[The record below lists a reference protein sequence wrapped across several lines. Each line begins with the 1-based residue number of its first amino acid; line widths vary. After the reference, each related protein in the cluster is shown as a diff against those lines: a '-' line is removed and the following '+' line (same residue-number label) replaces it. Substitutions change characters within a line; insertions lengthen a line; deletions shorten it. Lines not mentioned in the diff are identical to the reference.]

1 MPNAIQIISTLEY
14 IGAYSTGTYFGL
26 VLQVGTGEVPIATQS
41 TQVTLSMASL
51 LEPWNWKSPIAN
63 QAPIANPWWP
73 QIQLWKYD
81 NNGDPAAGDPKT
93 ATQSVDEPVPVDITR
108 YDCSAIRDQLEV
120 NCKTAIRNSNLSWID
135 PGKAIG
141 NVVSAADSGYPWP
154 AQLGQVTRLA
164 YPIPHI
170 LRLNYLLKVND
181 PKFAQP
187 VANSSYFATVTFAT
201 SVNGAIK
208 TYTPQGKT
216 QADIQKAPD
225 GTARVTIPYDDPS
238 LFLVTQPLTSF
249 APAATVIGTGT
260 LTPEVKDWQAHLVAG
275 CADIFDLPA
284 RLLTPV
290 RSDCQDA
297 GAAASCAALQKAVA
311 SEFKAYVSAFST
323 AQRNI
328 LSYGVLTGPDG
339 SSLLSRLCK
348 QWASQ
353 NGDRTF
359 ADIFLKAVQAQLQI
373 DQSNADQS
381 AVQDAWLQ
389 LLTQNP
395 SLNTS
400 SLIGPPPTVL
410 GPYGAA
416 IIYKN
421 GQTVL
426 YHGQTFKA
434 RNDGKLAIPS
444 AASTDWTQVTPS
456 LSVDVSNLSARLI
469 AVEHLQQQ
477 FAQNDVLSALL
488 LALWDSIKGMDATK
502 YRSFR
507 NSASAALATLNVRGL
522 LLQGNLQGSWGR
534 IVANSSRDGLRTNIP
549 AELKQRVADLLKVT
563 PGVSMTQALQDAL
576 ALAAEAWVSKPA
588 TLNTLIPPALMTAG
602 ADPGKTTP
610 PQRTRTTEGLSVL
623 LGSMDA
629 FTSAAQDA
637 ADSLRQMAG
646 LCVLM
651 REQTENIWRCL
662 NVGNPVQQ
670 ITPDDK
676 PVAAVTGLAG
686 PVVVPLPQHTQDGL
700 RRATLTFNNQPLM
713 SEGPAH
719 QFGKGLV
726 PRQSNS
732 RTRLV
737 SFRHPSADMKL
748 ESAGLQQWKI
758 PGLGFSRKYDILIGR
773 VSNSGALPAAF
784 ADPTLGPAVLNFNSV
799 NAAALPP
806 SIANIPYL
814 RTVPVS
820 GLRFGPAGTGFD
832 KIPLPAIPT
841 DVLPR
846 ARDTTTRSDQPTPLV
861 MLASYKIPGT
871 VDTFSLNISK
881 PTTDLLTWDRWMA
894 VQPGANIRALRS
906 QVWERF
912 NTLARQE
919 NSTLKVSL
927 DDPAVRHLTITI
939 DGVAGLAAADATDT
953 KSWADPPTS
962 IDTAPPP
969 KAVISPAPALTLTIK
984 VSETAPAKIFDK
996 ATWTL
1001 TVTPGTLA
1009 TITLVPSIDANDQ
1022 KLFASC
1028 IDASKLER
1036 YTFVVE
1042 TANQYLFGT
1051 AQTTPTD
1058 SEILRN
1064 AIAISP
1070 PDGVSR
1076 KSVDFTLTLNSQSFV
1091 GSANIQTQVWRW
1103 DGRPSAPYPYND
1115 TVMPPT
1121 RLLLEWELEVFSSR
1135 IASDATFRPMTR
1147 SNQAGPGVA
1156 FEAHDDRSADPGA
1169 TFYRAGVTAY
1179 SRYGSMIPVAARSV
1193 STLTDFA
1200 SVPGADGGWVR
1211 SFIRAI
1217 LPITYV
1223 PPKPAIKFIV
1233 PLTGSED
1240 QSQPRA
1246 ASALVIVQGPWYALG
1261 GLAEELRAH
1270 IADASQSIDFNTT
1283 FQEAGADPILFSG
1296 QRKDLPT
1303 SYQDYDATMSRLHG
1317 PVGHTFDQSDANP
1330 LWVYSSFVLDPPL
1343 VKTPKADNAHEGT
1356 FAAVQFTRVIRPEG
1370 VVNTPK
1376 GGLVSLP
1383 TDRVWVQFLPSRFS
1397 PFTAP
1402 VEGLHLEIGDDGKAG
1417 IMQGATPIKLSH
1429 SLNSN
1434 SKTEHLVFAL
1444 LLTEEVPDLLGRKGQ
1459 ERFRD
1464 VLLQPAHP
1472 SSNVL
1477 SIDPDT
1483 GYTYACW
1490 SGAPQKG
1497 SNYIG
1502 RVLAIQRQVNTWAY
1516 KTVVN
1521 PPLSSAQ
1528 DLWVEMFPN
1537 DDAADASSRIV
1548 AVSPPISVSVPVSC
1562 SKDTGGQK

>member
-14 IGAYSTGTYFGL
+14 IGPYSTGTYFGL
-26 VLQVGTGEVPIATQS
+26 VLQVGTGEVPLATQS

-51 LEPWNWKSPIAN
+51 LEPWKWKSPKAN
-63 QAPIANPWWP
+63 PPWWP

-93 ATQSVDEPVPVDITR
+93 ATQSLDEPVPIDVTQ
-108 YDCSAIRDQLEV
+108 YDCSAIRDQLET
-120 NCKTAIRNSNLSWID
+120 NCKLAIQNSNLSWVD

-141 NVVSAADSGYPWP
+141 NVVSKADSGYPWP

-170 LRLNYLLKVND
+170 LRLSYLLKVND
-181 PKFAQP
+181 PQFAQP

-201 SVNGAIK
+201 SVNLAIK

-216 QADIQKAPD
+216 QADIQKLPD

-238 LFLVTQPLTSF
+238 IFLVTQPLTRF
-249 APAATVIGTGT
+249 APAAAVIGTGT

-275 CADIFDLPA
+275 CADTFDLPA

-297 GAAASCAALQKAVA
+297 GTAASCAALQKAVA
-311 SEFKAYVSAFST
+311 PEFSAYVSAFLT

-328 LSYGVLTGPDG
+328 VSYGVLPGPDG

-348 QWASQ
+348 QWAGQ

-359 ADIFLKAVQAQLQI
+359 ADTLLAAVQTQFQI

-395 SLNTS
+395 SLNSS

-410 GPYGAA
+410 GPFGAA
-416 IIYKN
+416 IVYKT

-426 YHGQTFKA
+426 YHNQIFRARKDGQ
-434 RNDGKLAIPS
+434 LAVPS
-444 AASTDWTQVTPS
+444 ATSTDWTQVTPS
-456 LSVDVSNLSARLI
+456 LSIDVSNLSARLI
-469 AVEHLQQQ
+469 DIEHLQQQ

-488 LALWDSIKGMDATK
+488 LALWDNIKGIDATK

-507 NSASAALATLNVRGL
+507 NAASASLATLNVRGL
-522 LLQGNLQGSWGR
+522 LLQGNLHDSWGP
-534 IVANSSRDGLRTNIP
+534 IVANSSRDSLRTNIP
-549 AELKQRVADLLKVT
+549 AELKKRVANLLKGL
-563 PGVSMTQALQDAL
+563 PGVTMTQTLQDAL
-576 ALAAEAWVSKPA
+576 ALAAQAWISRPA
-588 TLNTLIPPALMTAG
+588 TLNTLIPPALMTTG
-602 ADPGKTTP
+602 ADPTKTSP

-629 FTSAAQDA
+629 FTSAEQDA
-637 ADSLRQMAG
+637 ADDLRQTAG

-670 ITPDDK
+670 MTPDDK
-676 PVAAVTGLAG
+676 PVPAVTGLLD
-686 PVVVPLPQHTQDGL
+686 PVVVPVPQHTQDGL
-700 RRATLTFNNQPLM
+700 RRATLTFNDQPLM

-719 QFGKGLV
+719 RFGKGVV
-726 PRQSNS
+726 PKQSNAL
-732 RTRLV
+732 TRLV
-737 SFRHPSADMKL
+737 SFRHPSTDVKL
-748 ESAGLQQWKI
+748 EAAGLQRWKI
-758 PGLGFSRKYDILIGR
+758 PGLGFSRKYDLLIGR
-773 VSNSGALPAAF
+773 ISNSGALPAAF
-784 ADPTLGPAVLNFNSV
+784 ADPVLGPAVLNFNSI
-799 NAAALPP
+799 NSAALPP
-806 SIANIPYL
+806 SISNIPYL
-814 RTVPVS
+814 RTVPIS
-820 GLRFGPAGTGFD
+820 GLRFGSAGSSFD
-832 KIPLPAIPT
+832 KIPLPAIPS

-846 ARDTTTRSDQPTPLV
+846 ARDTTTRSDQPAPLV
-861 MLASYKIPGT
+861 MLASYKMTGT

-894 VQPGANIRALRS
+894 VQPGTNIRALRS

-939 DGVAGLAAADATDT
+939 DGVAGLAAADGTDT

-969 KAVISPAPALTLTIK
+969 KAVITPAPALPLTIK

-996 ATWTL
+996 TTWTL

-1028 IDASKLER
+1028 VDASKLES

-1042 TANQYLFGT
+1042 TANRYLFGM
-1051 AQTTPTD
+1051 AQITPTD
-1058 SEILRN
+1058 SEILRK

-1076 KSVDFTLTLNSQSFV
+1076 KSVDFTLALNRQSFV
-1091 GSANIQTQVWRW
+1091 GSADIQTQVWRW

-1121 RLLLEWELEVFSSR
+1121 KLLLEWELEVFSSR

-1147 SNQAGPGVA
+1147 SNQAGFAVA

-1179 SRYGSMIPVAARSV
+1179 NRYGSMIPVDARSV

-1211 SFIRAI
+1211 SLVRAT
-1217 LPITYV
+1217 LPATYT

-1233 PLTGSED
+1233 PLTGSQD
-1240 QSQPRA
+1240 HSQPRA

-1261 GLAEELRAH
+1261 GLAEELHAH

-1296 QRKDLPT
+1296 QRENLPT
-1303 SYQDYDATMSRLHG
+1303 SYQDYDATGSRLHG

-1343 VKTPKADNAHEGT
+1343 VNTPKPMNAQEGT
-1356 FAAVQFTRVIRPEG
+1356 FAAVQFTRVIRSEG
-1370 VVNTPK
+1370 VFNTPK
-1376 GGLVSLP
+1376 TPLVSLP
-1383 TDRVWVQFLPSRFS
+1383 TDPVWVQFLPSRFS
-1397 PFTAP
+1397 PFTASID
-1402 VEGLHLEIGDDGKAG
+1402 GLHLEIGDDGKAA
-1417 IMQGATPIKLSH
+1417 INQGQTPIKLSH
-1429 SLNSN
+1429 SINSK
-1434 SKTEHLVFAL
+1434 SKTEHLLFAL

-1464 VLLQPAHP
+1464 VLLEPAHP
-1472 SSNVL
+1472 YPPGGPDS
-1477 SIDPDT
+1477 DPD
-1483 GYTYACW
+1483 YTYACW
-1490 SGAPQKG
+1490 SGAPPRG

-1502 RVLAIQRQVNTWAY
+1502 RILAIQRQVNTWPY
-1516 KTVVN
+1516 KAVAN
-1521 PPLSSAQ
+1521 PPLSTAQ
-1528 DLWVEMFPN
+1528 TLWDEMFPS
-1537 DDAADASSRIV
+1537 DATADASSRIV
-1548 AVSPPISVSVPVSC
+1548 AVSPPIAISVSPSC
-1562 SKDTGGQK
+1562 LNDTGGQK